1 MKKSII
7 FFTLLL
13 TLVSCSQNKS
23 NMKLTSDGIA
33 ILYRLNGGQKYSDK
47 IIVDQYKSSDSLY
60 YKYKY
65 DKLRETDD
73 ELVFFKD
80 SILLNKTK
88 LEFVSRKKINGI
100 DIEKYLCDGEN
111 SSIHIYLNRE
121 MGLLLTRNRFNN
133 VVVEYHIEPSI
144 DSLPRNILN
153 DSIFFDV
160 YK

>member
-1 MKKSII
+1 MKKCLI
-7 FFTLLL
+7 FFGLLL
-13 TLVSCSQNKS
+13 TLVFCSQTKS
-23 NMKLTSDGIA
+23 NTNLVYDGKVIF
-33 ILYRLNGGQKYSDK
+33 YRLNGGQKYSDK
-47 IIVDQYKSSDSLY
+47 TVANQYVSSDSLY
-60 YKYKY
+60 YTYNY
-65 DKLRETDD
+65 DKLREREDR
-73 ELVFFKD
+73 LVFFKD

-88 LEFVSRKKINGI
+88 LEFISRKKINGI